1 MDERRRWPVP
11 GNCQACPSPSNISRS
26 RPLFGNC
33 MPGGTFRPMGQSPA
47 IGPAAWTP
55 PSVPGQVTGVVAAE
69 FSILYYATA
78 AWRRVPLARH
88 EHAPSRTIGRTVSSP
103 SCTQFWRRPSSSSPR
118 WSFCFAHTTSQ
129 RMFPAMALDVTRSPI
144 ETVAIVATTFSLALA
159 RTLA

>member
-1 MDERRRWPVP
+1 MDERRHWPVP

-33 MPGGTFRPMGQSPA
+33 MPRTVSFGRWVKPGHSPRRMA
-47 IGPAAWTP
+47 PA
-55 PSVPGQVTGVVAAE
+55 SVPGQVTGVVAAE

-78 AWRRVPLARH
+78 AWRRVTLARH
-88 EHAPSRTIGRTVSSP
+88 EHAPSRTIGRTVSPP
-103 SCTQFWRRPSSSSPR
+103 SCTQFWRRSSTSSPR

-129 RMFPAMALDVTRSPI
+129 RMFPAMALDVTRLAI

-159 RTLA
+159 RTPA

>member
-1 MDERRRWPVP
+1 MDERRHWPVP

-26 RPLFGNC
+26 QPLFGNC

-78 AWRRVPLARH
+78 AWRRVPVAPAR
-88 EHAPSRTIGRTVSSP
+88 AR
-103 SCTQFWRRPSSSSPR
+103 
-118 WSFCFAHTTSQ
+118 
-129 RMFPAMALDVTRSPI
+129 
-144 ETVAIVATTFSLALA
+144 TFSYHRKDGLLAILYAILA
-159 RTLA
+159 TAVIELAALELLLRPHHLAANVSCNGPGRDAIAD